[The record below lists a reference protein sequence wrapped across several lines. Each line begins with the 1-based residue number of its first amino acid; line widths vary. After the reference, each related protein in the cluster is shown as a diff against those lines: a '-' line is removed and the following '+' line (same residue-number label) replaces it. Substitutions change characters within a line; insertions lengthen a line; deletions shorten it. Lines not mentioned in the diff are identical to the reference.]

1 MHSNEIKDKFVELR
15 AKSWS
20 FDRIAEELNV
30 SKRTLIRWQEE
41 FGIQIENLRQIEFER
56 VQERLLGSQAEQL
69 EALIGEYQRYRNEL
83 LTRDPGRVPQYMLF
97 RIVARLRDQLERRL
111 VTPRFQS
118 EPPETPS
125 TSAGESIN
133 SLPIQQ
139 SMNPLTR

>member
-1 MHSNEIKDKFVELR
+1 MHTVETKDKFIELR

-41 FGIQIENLRQIEFER
+41 FGIQIENLRQIELER

-69 EALIGEYQRYRNEL
+69 EALIGEYQRYRSEL

-111 VTPRFQS
+111 VTPRFQP
-118 EPPETPS
+118 EPPENPQPQPPNPLTPQ
-125 TSAGESIN
+125 
-133 SLPIQQ
+133 P
-139 SMNPLTR
+139 SMNPSI